1 MSTIINVD
9 MLLILVQ
16 ERPEI
21 WDQRDANYSNRARK
35 EAAWR
40 AICGILFPD
49 YAQRP
54 HAEQTQLLDDVM
66 RRWRSIRDQ
75 YRRERQM
82 RARSGSAAPPKK
94 RKDIYY
100 DRLSFLDGSMDLRQ
114 TQSKLIERETG
125 SDSEAVIDPVGVDE
139 EVAGPSSSYDHSII
153 PRPTAP
159 ASQDTAPSVQDPE
172 PPPSAAHEPA
182 SQEEQGQSS
191 SPTGPPV
198 SSPQASVPLP
208 RGRRRREVQAT
219 RRDVD
224 AGVLNYLSRAATDD
238 GEETF
243 SHSLAR
249 YLRPLPREVRL
260 RVRGCMQILIDL
272 STPPNNPYEVFEFIE
287 RRQLSPTNLL
297 RLQFPQQV
305 QDQSGFAPPTP
316 RMPPPQ
322 PIPPQ
327 NMQRPAL
334 QQMAA
339 YNPHSQYGHFSRP
352 SDVGWSQ
359 PGFGQ
364 HGHFGMGYDYTQY
377 LRQQELQREFI
388 YGQQPNAQYG
398 QGQSSAPQ
406 PTASSQDQGQLAQQ
420 MPPEQDPE
428 LPLSPPPTY
437 RDL

>member
-1 MSTIINVD
+1 
-9 MLLILVQ
+9 MLDHVIAV
-16 ERPEI
+16 
-21 WDQRDANYSNRARK
+21 
-35 EAAWR
+35 
-40 AICGILFPD
+40 
-49 YAQRP
+49 
-54 HAEQTQLLDDVM
+54 DDVM

-94 RKDIYY
+94 RKYIYY

-114 TQSKLIERETG
+114 TQSNLTERETG

-139 EVAGPSSSYDHSII
+139 EVAGPSSSSAHSII

-198 SSPQASVPLP
+198 SSPQAAVPLP

-224 AGVLNYLSRAATDD
+224 AGILNYLSRAATDD
-238 GEETF
+238 GEEGF
-243 SHSLAR
+243 SRSLAR

-272 STPPNNPYEVFEFIE
+272 STPPKNPMRYLNSLREGSFHKQTSCAFNFLNRCRINQDLHHLLHVCLH
-287 RRQLSPTNLL
+287 LSPSHPKICKGLHCTKW
-297 RLQFPQQV
+297 Q
-305 QDQSGFAPPTP
+305 PT
-316 RMPPPQ
+316 
-322 PIPPQ
+322 
-327 NMQRPAL
+327 
-334 QQMAA
+334 
-339 YNPHSQYGHFSRP
+339 NPHSQYGHFSRP

-406 PTASSQDQGQLAQQ
+406 PSASSQAQGQLAQQ
-420 MPPEQDPE
+420 RPPEQDPE